1 MPAGEASPDILAQ
14 QWKARVKQEK
24 KQNIAN
30 IKSAL
35 ISNLPRYELFSTRSY
50 FFELV
55 PDKVKMFANF
65 FSGDPGGILIGPVN
79 WGVGIRVKVRIN
91 HCLVFCNCLFHE
103 GCFDRNS
110 SSQGGQNEQPRA
122 ACRSHPATSK
132 TIGQAWAAEDLIP
145 SKLEQGGQK
154 RQKQPAI
161 FFGVFWLM
169 IVKVV
174 RIFSAVF
181 LVVICISRL
190 LEQDHF
196 FSIATSWHKNII
208 FWRIFITE
216 HFQNSLFPRGFA
228 LVCGFGFGFGFVCGF
243 VYYRWIAKMLWE
255 WK

>member
-35 ISNLPRYELFSTRSY
+35 ISNLPRSELFSTRSY
-50 FFELV
+50 FFLNWFLT
-55 PDKVKMFANF
+55 KWKRLLIF
-65 FSGDPGGILIGPVN
+65 FLASRERFWSALWIE
-79 WGVGIRVKVRIN
+79 GVGIRVKGRIN

-103 GCFDRNS
+103 GCFDRNW

-132 TIGQAWAAEDLIP
+132 TIGQAWAAEDLIQ

-161 FFGVFWLM
+161 FRGFLLM
-169 IVKVV
+169 MVKVV
-174 RIFSAVF
+174 CIFSP
-181 LVVICISRL
+181 L
-190 LEQDHF
+190 F
-196 FSIATSWHKNII
+196 FW
-208 FWRIFITE
+208 
-216 HFQNSLFPRGFA
+216 
-228 LVCGFGFGFGFVCGF
+228 
-243 VYYRWIAKMLWE
+243 Y
-255 WK
+255 